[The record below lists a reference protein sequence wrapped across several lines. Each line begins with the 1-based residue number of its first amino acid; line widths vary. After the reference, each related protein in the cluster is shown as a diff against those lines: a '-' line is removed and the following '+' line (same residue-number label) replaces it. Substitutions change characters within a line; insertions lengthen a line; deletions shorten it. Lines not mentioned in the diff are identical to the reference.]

1 MTTDIGGDD
10 RFERLR
16 FHLATKLLRNEGH
29 RESQIGRKRWYPR
42 LPLAAAE
49 RIVRRIGLHGLDEAR
64 AALTN
69 AQAKAVA
76 PQRPLR
82 RVVID
87 GLEMFARALVARVRR
102 DDGRS
107 VEIRHAIGIDQKL
120 ELDLTGMRGSARPEW
135 FRCRF
140 RILRWR
146 LIDHGLR
153 DELGGSRCLKKPA
166 TTCVLLLSFAT
177 GFPSR
182 ALGYL

>member
-1 MTTDIGGDD
+1 MTMDIGGDD

-16 FHLATKLLRNEGH
+16 FQLAAKLLRNEGH
-29 RESQIGRKRWYPR
+29 RQGGIRRKRWYPH
-42 LPLAAAE
+42 LPLAPAE
-49 RIVRRIGLHGLDEAR
+49 RIVRRIGLHGLHETR

-69 AQAKAVA
+69 AQAQAVA
-76 PQRPLR
+76 TQRPLR

-87 GLEMFARALVARVRR
+87 GPEMFARALVARVRR

-120 ELDLTGMRGSARPEW
+120 ELDLTGMRGSVRRVW

-153 DELGGSRCLKKPA
+153 DELGGVTLPEKAGESFRFLVVLFKKISHP
-166 TTCVLLLSFAT
+166 
-177 GFPSR
+177 
-182 ALGYL
+182 